1 MLTRKAHI
9 RFGGGE
15 ESRGRGSGLHENKAC
30 KGINCNRTSS
40 RKCPR
45 WEVVYMKIRHAKAS
59 IVIEQVLESVPVF
72 QDKNSKAFVKCRFF
86 WLPWRRSRRSFN
98 YDGTLAAST

>member
-1 MLTRKAHI
+1 L
-9 RFGGGE
+9 E
-15 ESRGRGSGLHENKAC
+15 EGRRVEEG
-30 KGINCNRTSS
+30 
-40 RKCPR
+40 
-45 WEVVYMKIRHAKAS
+45 EVVYMKIRHAKAS

-98 YDGTLAAST
+98 YDGTLAASTQIIILVEKLKLSTNFFSWKNNNIQFFNMKSSKIN